1 MNNKIIISIFILS
14 LFWGFFYYNNLEK
27 TNTSQKNIYIKNNSW
42 NTDFLKEVSSK
53 KNDQVELL
61 LILDEKKASFWKID
75 YSKIEQNLDI
85 EKIFIDEKEVNK
97 NDEVNINKDSSIK
110 IIWKSKENNTLKS
123 SDLDINISDIFTK
136 TNQEELKKDQ
146 ELQIK
151 KDIKLVI
158 NSKNIEVY
166 KDNLIWL
173 SWENLDFIDS
183 IKIWEKYF
191 KTIKIWEKYFLPI
204 EKNVLKWWKYEIK
217 ILNKQ
222 NLETIFSNE
231 INFIDNDNL
240 IKIYDITPK
249 IISKEKSTNIVL
261 QWSWFSKIISIQI
274 NNNTILE
281 KSNFEIISDNLAI
294 VKLPKD
300 LEIWEYY
307 LNIMWTDK
315 IYEIKNIF
323 FTIN

>member
-61 LILDEKKASFWKID
+61 FILDEKKASFWKID

-123 SDLDINISDIFTK
+123 SDLDINITDIFTK

-173 SWENLDFIDS
+173 SWENLDFVES

-204 EKNVLKWWKYEIK
+204 EKNTLKWWKYETK

-300 LEIWEYY
+300 LEIWDYY

>member
-300 LEIWEYY
+300 LEIWDYY

>member
-173 SWENLDFIDS
+173 SWENLDFIES

-300 LEIWEYY
+300 LEIWDYY